1 VDQLFVYLDLALNYL
16 AGLIDKIGYFG
27 IFIGMFLEA
36 SFVPI
41 PSEIIIVPAGILV
54 AEGIMKMYL
63 VILSGTLGSLFGS
76 LFNYFLA
83 ISLGRSILFKIGKYF
98 FIKTTT
104 IIKIEE
110 YFEKHGEIS
119 TFIGRLIP
127 VLRQY
132 ISLPA
137 GIARMNLKK
146 FCLYTTLGSAIW
158 VTILAYLG
166 FLIGDNRDLLKE
178 YLGLIV
184 LLCLVL
190 CAIAAIVYVYLHKKK
205 SS

>member
-1 VDQLFVYLDLALNYL
+1 MDQLFVYLDLALNYL